1 MFEFLTLLPLL
12 LAPPE
17 SVATNP
23 VVTPAEFQASFDL
36 ALAGKL
42 DIPEKIK
49 DGASHCRYVFVGGF
63 LNEGMSQYFKQNAHE
78 LRLLGVPRA
87 AIHYIYPSSHESV
100 EGNAEL
106 VRGEFQKIASEGP
119 EKLVVIAHSRGSV

>member
-42 DIPEKIK
+42 DIPGKIK

-63 LNEGMSQYFKQNAHE
+63 LNEGMSQYFKQNARE
-78 LRLLGVPRA
+78 LRLLGVPALPSITSIPARTSRSRA
-87 AIHYIYPSSHESV
+87 TPSSFE
-100 EGNAEL
+100 
-106 VRGEFQKIASEGP
+106 AS
-119 EKLVVIAHSRGSV
+119 SRR